1 MGRKGQIHSMSS
13 KAPAVLGST
22 GNKPVAEFSD
32 NGRSKRKNTQG
43 HVTLKIQVTNSKTR
57 KTFAMLIFS
66 SKNMAWLFTYFLQE
80 FSVNLIHYR

>member
-22 GNKPVAEFSD
+22 ANKPVAEFSN

-66 SKNMAWLFTYFLQE
+66 SKKMAWLFTYFL
-80 FSVNLIHYR
+80 

>member
-22 GNKPVAEFSD
+22 ANKPVAEFSN

-43 HVTLKIQVTNSKTR
+43 HVTLKIQVTNSKTQ

-66 SKNMAWLFTYFLQE
+66 SKNMAWLFTYFL
-80 FSVNLIHYR
+80 